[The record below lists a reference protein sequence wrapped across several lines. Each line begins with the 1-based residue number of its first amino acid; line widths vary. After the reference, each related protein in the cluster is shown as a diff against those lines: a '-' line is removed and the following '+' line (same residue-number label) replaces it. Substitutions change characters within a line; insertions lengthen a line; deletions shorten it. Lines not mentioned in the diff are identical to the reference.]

1 MHNSEY
7 DKLNDSELTAAIK
20 AGNKNAFKDLYYK
33 YFDQLYSFSWYRTY
47 SEEAS
52 RDFVRELFT
61 IVWTNGKKLDPNKSI
76 KAYLYKVLGNLI
88 IDASRLH
95 SSQNI
100 SLENVESAGKQND
113 MDLQID
119 IQNAI
124 NALPQKLREVYLLSR
139 MDGFK
144 YSEIAKI
151 LGISIKA
158 VEKRL
163 TKAFRIL
170 RKTFP
175 KKYFS

>member
-7 DKLNDSELTAAIK
+7 DKLNNSELTAAIK
-20 AGNKNAFKDLYYK
+20 AGNKNAFKNLYYK
-33 YFDQLYSFSWYRTY
+33 YFDQLYSFAWYRTY

-52 RDFVRELFT
+52 RDFIQELFT
-61 IVWTNGKKLDPNKSI
+61 IVWTNRKKLDPKKSI

-95 SSQNI
+95 ASQNVP
-100 SLENVESAGKQND
+100 LENVETTSTEND
-113 MDLQID
+113 IELNID

-124 NALPQKLREVYLLSR
+124 NSLPAKLKEVYLLSR
-139 MDGFK
+139 LDGFK
-144 YSEIAKI
+144 YSEIAEI
-151 LGISIKA
+151 LGISLKA

-163 TKAFRIL
+163 TNAFSKL

>member
-20 AGNKNAFKDLYYK
+20 VGNKNAFKDLYYK
-33 YFDQLYSFSWYRTY
+33 YFDKLYSFAWYRTY
-47 SEEAS
+47 SEETS
-52 RDFVRELFT
+52 RDFVQELFT
-61 IVWTNGKKLDPNKSI
+61 ILWTHRKKLDPNKSI

-100 SLENVESAGKQND
+100 SLENIESTSYEND
-113 MDLQID
+113 MELNID

-124 NALPQKLREVYLLSR
+124 ARLPKKLKEVYLLSR
-139 MDGFK
+139 LDGFK
-144 YSEIAKI
+144 YSEIAEI

-163 TKAFRIL
+163 TKAFGIL

-175 KKYFS
+175 EKYFS

>member
-7 DKLNDSELTAAIK
+7 EKLNDIELTAAIK

-33 YFDQLYSFSWYRTY
+33 YFDQLYSFAWYRTY
-47 SEEAS
+47 SKEAS
-52 RDFVRELFT
+52 RDFVQELFT
-61 IVWTNGKKLDPNKSI
+61 IVWTNRKKLNPKKSI

-95 SSQNI
+95 ASQNVP
-100 SLENVESAGKQND
+100 LENVETTSTEND
-113 MDLQID
+113 IELNID

-139 MDGFK
+139 LDGFK
-144 YSEIAKI
+144 YSEIAEI
-151 LGISIKA
+151 LGISLKA

-163 TKAFRIL
+163 ANAFSKL

>member
-7 DKLNDSELTAAIK
+7 DKLNNSELTAAIK
-20 AGNKNAFKDLYYK
+20 AGNKNAFKNLYYK
-33 YFDQLYSFSWYRTY
+33 YFDQLYSFAWYRTY

-52 RDFVRELFT
+52 RDFIQELFT
-61 IVWTNGKKLDPNKSI
+61 IVWTNRKKLDPKKSI

-95 SSQNI
+95 ASQNVP
-100 SLENVESAGKQND
+100 LENVETTSTEND
-113 MDLQID
+113 IELNID

-124 NALPQKLREVYLLSR
+124 NSLPAKLKEVYLLSR
-139 MDGFK
+139 LDGFK
-144 YSEIAKI
+144 YSEIAEI

-163 TKAFRIL
+163 TNAFSKL

>member
-7 DKLNDSELTAAIK
+7 EKLNDNELTAAIK
-20 AGNKNAFKDLYYK
+20 IGDKNAFKDLYYK
-33 YFDQLYSFSWYRTY
+33 YFDKLYSFAWYRTY

-52 RDFVRELFT
+52 RDFIQELFT
-61 IVWTNGKKLDPNKSI
+61 ILWTNRKKLSPNKSI

-100 SLENVESAGKQND
+100 SLENVETTSHEND
-113 MDLQID
+113 VELKID
-119 IQNAI
+119 MQNAI

-139 MDGFK
+139 LDGFK
-144 YSEIAKI
+144 YSEIAEI

-163 TKAFRIL
+163 TKAFIIL

>member
-1 MHNSEY
+1 MYNSDY
-7 DKLNDSELTAAIK
+7 DKLNDNDLSAAIK
-20 AGNKNAFKDLYYK
+20 SGDKNAFRKLYYK
-33 YFDQLYSFSWYRTY
+33 YFEKLYSFAWYRTY

-52 RDFVRELFT
+52 RDFVQELFT
-61 IVWTNGKKLDPNKSI
+61 ILWTNRKNLDTKKSI

-88 IDASRLH
+88 IDESRLH

-100 SLENVESAGKQND
+100 SLENIESAAKKDD
-113 MDLQID
+113 MDLNID

-124 NALPQKLREVYLLSR
+124 NSLPQKLKEVYLLSR
-139 MDGFK
+139 LDGFK
-144 YSEIAKI
+144 YFEIAEI

-158 VEKRL
+158 VEKRIS
-163 TKAFRIL
+163 KAFYIL